1 MARKNITT
9 ATQQFVE
16 EAENVEIEVAIPV
29 LEKGSNLIQARVKG
43 TWKMYWGQE
52 VYNFVD
58 GKRFNISKDLYD
70 YLRKSGN
77 IYDTL

>member
-1 MARKNITT
+1 MARKTK
-9 ATQQFVE
+9 QFAEEVE
-16 EAENVEIEVAIPV
+16 NNEIEVAIPV
-29 LEKGSNLIQARVKG
+29 PTEGSNLVQARIKG
-43 TWKMYWGQE
+43 TWKMYWGKE

>member
-1 MARKNITT
+1 MVRKTK
-9 ATQQFVE
+9 QFAEEVE
-16 EAENVEIEVAIPV
+16 SIEPEIAIPV
-29 LEKGSNLIQARVKG
+29 PAEGSNLIQARVKG

>member
-1 MARKNITT
+1 MVRK
-9 ATQQFVE
+9 TQQFAEAVE
-16 EAENVEIEVAIPV
+16 NTETEIAIPV
-29 LEKGSNLIQARVKG
+29 PAEGSNLIQARVKG
-43 TWKMYWGQE
+43 TWKMYYGQE

-58 GKRFNISKDLYD
+58 GKRYNLSKDMYD

>member
-1 MARKNITT
+1 MARK
-9 ATQQFVE
+9 TQQFAEEVE
-16 EAENVEIEVAIPV
+16 NNEIEVAIPV
-29 LEKGSNLIQARVKG
+29 PTEGSNLVQARIKG
-43 TWKMYWGQE
+43 TWKMYWGKE

>member
-1 MARKNITT
+1 MARK
-9 ATQQFVE
+9 TQQFAEEVE
-16 EAENVEIEVAIPV
+16 NNEIEVAIPV
-29 LEKGSNLIQARVKG
+29 PTEGSNLIQARIKG
-43 TWKMYWGQE
+43 TWKMYWGKE

>member
-1 MARKNITT
+1 MARKTK
-9 ATQQFVE
+9 QFAEEVE
-16 EAENVEIEVAIPV
+16 NNEIEIAIPV
-29 LEKGSNLIQARVKG
+29 PTEGSNLVQARIKG
-43 TWKMYWGQE
+43 TWKMYWGKE

-58 GKRFNISKDLYD
+58 GKRFNVSKDLYD

>member
-1 MARKNITT
+1 MARKTK
-9 ATQQFVE
+9 QFAEEVE
-16 EAENVEIEVAIPV
+16 TNEVEIATPV
-29 LEKGSNLIQARVKG
+29 PAEGSGLVQARIKG
-43 TWKMYWGQE
+43 TWKMYYGKE

>member
-1 MARKNITT
+1 MVRKTK
-9 ATQQFVE
+9 QFAEEVE
-16 EAENVEIEVAIPV
+16 NNEVEIAVPV
-29 LEKGSNLIQARVKG
+29 PAEDSNLIQARVKG
-43 TWKMYWGQE
+43 TWKMYWGKE

>member
-1 MARKNITT
+1 MARKTK
-9 ATQQFVE
+9 QFAEEVE
-16 EAENVEIEVAIPV
+16 NNEIEVAIPV
-29 LEKGSNLIQARVKG
+29 PTEGSNLVQARIKG
-43 TWKMYWGQE
+43 TWKMYWGKE

-58 GKRFNISKDLYD
+58 GKRFNVSKDLYD